1 MKNIIVK
8 IEFNF
13 SNNLFNI
20 KNKNLYFEYNSIKK
34 LRKYIKKLK
43 NR

>member
-1 MKNIIVK
+1 MKNTIVK

-20 KNKNLYFEYNSIKK
+20 KKNLYFEYNSIKK

-43 NR
+43 NK